1 MNLLNMELE
10 LKQLTE
16 SDDFSLEQVELLNHL
31 ITQKTDSM
39 VEFRQSLENHV
50 VLLDQYLDEIK
61 SRKAQIEKKIDQ
73 IDDYV
78 LMVMRINDREEFVG
92 NLTKIKKRK
101 PSLSVEVFDETLIP
115 IEFIKVPEPKPT
127 IMKAELAK
135 VLKQGEVIDGARLI
149 EGKPSLKY
157 GLK

>member
-1 MNLLNMELE
+1 MELE
-10 LKQLTE
+10 LKSLLE
-16 SDDFSLEQVELLNHL
+16 SEEFSLEQVELLNHL
-31 ITQKTDSM
+31 ITQKTDNM
-39 VEFRQSLENHV
+39 VEFRRSLENHIT
-50 VLLDQYLDEIK
+50 LLEGYLDEIK
-61 SRKAQIEKKIDQ
+61 SRKTQMEKKIDQ

-78 LMVMRINDREEFVG
+78 LTVMKINDRDEFQG
-92 NLTKIKKRK
+92 HMTKIKKRK

-135 VLKQGEVIDGARLI
+135 VLKQGEIIEGARLV

>member
-10 LKQLTE
+10 LKALLE
-16 SDDFSLEQVELLNHL
+16 SDEFNLEQVDLLNHL
-31 ITQKTDSM
+31 ITEKTDSM
-39 VEFRQSLENHV
+39 VEFRRSLESHIE
-50 VLLDQYLDEIK
+50 LLGQYLGEIK
-61 SRKAQIEKKIDQ
+61 LRKDRIEKKIEQ

-78 LMVMRINDREEFVG
+78 LTVMNINHRDEFRG
-92 NLTKIKKRK
+92 NLTTIKKRK
-101 PSLSVEVFDETLIP
+101 PSLSVEIFDETLIP

-135 VLKQGEVIDGARLI
+135 VLKQGEVIEGARLV

>member
-10 LKQLTE
+10 LKALLE
-16 SDDFSLEQVELLNHL
+16 SEEFSLEQVELLNHL

-39 VEFRQSLENHV
+39 VEFRRSLDNHII
-50 VLLDQYLDEIK
+50 LLEGYMDEIK
-61 SRKAQIEKKIDQ
+61 SRKAQMEKKIEQ
-73 IDDYV
+73 LDDYV
-78 LMVMRINDREEFVG
+78 LNVMRINEREEFLG
-92 NLTKIKKRK
+92 HLTKIKRRK

-135 VLKQGEVIDGARLI
+135 VLKQGEIIEGARLV